1 MPARY
6 RFFASITCSLYL
18 FCISAI
24 ASCNSFSCFFL
35 RSASALA
42 SASSL
47 ALCALVLVVLPLAAA
62 GVVPLFPFTGSLLV
76 APPSRFASFR
86 WFSLP
91 FTVFSNPS
99 ANEFPISIPAFLMS
113 CHASLIVPEMSN
125 ISLNPFCALDRS
137 NVTIPSRISSMP
149 LAAKPILL
157 KASIPRLHTSL
168 IAFHIKRKLVPSALI
183 TPRNRML
190 SLYQSMK

>member
-42 SASSL
+42 SASSF
-47 ALCALVLVVLPLAAA
+47 ALCALVFVVLPLAA
-62 GVVPLFPFTGSLLV
+62 GVVPLFPFVGSLLV

-91 FTVFSNPS
+91 WTVFSNPS
-99 ANEFPISIPAFLMS
+99 ANEFPISMPAFFMS
-113 CHASLIVPEMSN
+113 FHASLIVPEMSN
-125 ISLNPFCALDRS
+125 ISLNPFCAFDRS
-137 NVTIPSRISSMP
+137 KVTIPSRISSMP
-149 LAAKPILL
+149 LAAKPVLL

-168 IAFHIKRKLVPSALI
+168 IAFHSKRKLVPI
-183 TPRNRML
+183 
-190 SLYQSMK
+190 

>member
-1 MPARY
+1 MT
-6 RFFASITCSLYL
+6 FSLYWNW
-18 FCISAI
+18 ISEICA
-24 ASCNSFSCFFL
+24 CNSFSCFFL

-47 ALCALVLVVLPLAAA
+47 ALCALVLVVLPLAA
-62 GVVPLFPFTGSLLV
+62 GVVPMFPLAGSLLV
-76 APPSRFASFR
+76 APPFTLASFMCS
-86 WFSLP
+86 SLP

-99 ANEFPISIPAFLMS
+99 ANEFPISMPAFLMS
-113 CHASLIVPEMSN
+113 CHASLIVPDMSN

-137 NVTIPSRISSMP
+137 KVTIPSRISRMP

-168 IAFHIKRKLVPSALI
+168 IAFHIKRKLVPSAFI
-183 TPRNRML
+183 TPRNRRL